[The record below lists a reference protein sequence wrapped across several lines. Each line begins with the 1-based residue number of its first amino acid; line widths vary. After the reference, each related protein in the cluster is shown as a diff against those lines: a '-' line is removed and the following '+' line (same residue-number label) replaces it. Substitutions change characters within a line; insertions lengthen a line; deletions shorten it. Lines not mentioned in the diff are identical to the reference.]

1 MPRDAQQPRNAW
13 EVPFASVEE
22 VISARGV
29 RIVDLR
35 SPSEFADDHL
45 PGAVN
50 VPLFD
55 DSERALVGTL
65 YKRSSPEAAFEAGR
79 AIVIERVRGL
89 VEEIAAACGRA
100 AESGELE
107 QRVLELTQGG
117 LEGMERGLVQHEAP
131 ALSAGDVVLHCWR
144 GGMRSSSVVALLQAL
159 GWTGVS
165 GLRGGYKSY
174 RAQVLEELES
184 WEEPPAFVLRG
195 GTGVGK
201 TLILRE
207 IERIRPGWT
216 VDLELA
222 AGHRSSILGMVG
234 LEPCSQKTFDSR
246 LASRV
251 REREAPCT
259 VFEGESR
266 KVGDVII
273 PAPMWEGM
281 QAASNI
287 YLEASTSHRVEVLIE
302 DYLASES
309 SRDQLRQQ
317 LPFIE
322 QRLGPKKWDGELV
335 ARLDDGR
342 EAELVELLL
351 EHYYDPLY
359 QHSEKGRSYEVT
371 FTADDTR
378 GVAAEIVEWIE
389 RRLDAADAAS

>member
-1 MPRDAQQPRNAW
+1 
-13 EVPFASVEE
+13 
-22 VISARGV
+22 VIVARGV

-45 PGAVN
+45 PGALN

-65 YKRSSPEAAFEAGR
+65 YKRSSPEAAFETGR
-79 AIVIERVRGL
+79 ALVVERVRSL
-89 VEEIAAACGRA
+89 VEELAVAAGRDL
-100 AESGELE
+100 GEADLE
-107 QRVLELTQGG
+107 ERVLQMTEGG
-117 LEGMERGLVQHEAP
+117 LEGMERGLMQRDAEP
-131 ALSAGDVVLHCWR
+131 PEAGDLVLHCWR

-159 GWTGVS
+159 GWSGVC
-165 GLRGGYKSY
+165 GLRGGYKRY
-174 RAQVLEELES
+174 RSHVMGELSS
-184 WEEPPAFVLRG
+184 WSEAPSFVLRG

-207 IERIRPGWT
+207 IERLRPGWT

-234 LEPCSQKTFDSR
+234 LEPCSQKLFDSR
-246 LASRV
+246 LARRL
-251 REREAPCT
+251 RERAAPCT

-273 PAPMWEGM
+273 PAPMWEAM
-281 QAASNI
+281 QGGVNI
-287 YLEASTSHRVEVLIE
+287 YLEASTEHRVEVLLE

-309 SRDQLRQQ
+309 SRDQLRRQ

-359 QHSEKGRSYEVT
+359 QHSEKGRSYDVT
-371 FTADDTR
+371 FSADDTQ
-378 GVAAEIVEWIE
+378 GVAAELVEWIE
-389 RRLDAADAAS
+389 RRLGALGAGN

>member
-1 MPRDAQQPRNAW
+1 M
-13 EVPFASVEE
+13 
-22 VISARGV
+22 ICARGV

-79 AIVIERVRGL
+79 ALVVERVRSL
-89 VEEIAAACGRA
+89 VEELAVAADRDP
-100 AESGELE
+100 GEADLE
-107 QRVLELTQGG
+107 ERVLQMTEGG
-117 LEGMERGLVQHEAP
+117 LEGMERGLLQREARP
-131 ALSAGDVVLHCWR
+131 PEAGDLVLHCWR

-159 GWTGVS
+159 GWSGVC
-165 GLRGGYKSY
+165 GLRGGYKNY
-174 RAQVLEELES
+174 RSHVMAELGRWGETPS
-184 WEEPPAFVLRG
+184 FVLRG

-207 IERIRPGWT
+207 IERLRPGWT

-234 LEPCSQKTFDSR
+234 LEPCSQKLFDSR
-246 LASRV
+246 LASRI
-251 REREAPCT
+251 RERSAPCT

-273 PAPMWEGM
+273 PGPMWAAM
-281 QAASNI
+281 QGGVNI
-287 YLEASTSHRVEVLIE
+287 YLEASTDHRVQVLLE
-302 DYLASES
+302 DYLANES
-309 SRDQLRQQ
+309 SRDQLRRQ

-322 QRLGPKKWDGELV
+322 QRLGPKKWVGELV

-359 QHSEKGRSYEVT
+359 QHSEKGRSYDVT
-371 FTADDTR
+371 FSADDTQ
-378 GVAAEIVEWIE
+378 GVAAELVEWIE
-389 RRLDAADAAS
+389 GRLGAGGASH